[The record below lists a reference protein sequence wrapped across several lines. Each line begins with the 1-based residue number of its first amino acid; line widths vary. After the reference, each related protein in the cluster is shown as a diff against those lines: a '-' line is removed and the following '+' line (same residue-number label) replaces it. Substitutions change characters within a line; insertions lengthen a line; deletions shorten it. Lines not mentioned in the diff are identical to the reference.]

1 MMYLLDTNVIS
12 EMRKAQKKRAHPGV
26 QRWSDGATESSL
38 YLSAIC
44 ILESETGI
52 LLMHRKDPAQA
63 TVLRDWLHGHILP
76 GFAGRILG
84 VTTEV
89 ALHCAMLHVPV
100 TPPYRDSLIAATA
113 LVHGLTVVTR
123 NVKDFLPMGCK
134 VLNPWE
140 G

>member
-1 MMYLLDTNVIS
+1 MYLLDTNVIS
-12 EMRKAQKKRAHPGV
+12 EMRKSQKKRADPGL
-26 QRWSDGATESSL
+26 QRWSDRAKGSSL
-38 YLSAIC
+38 YLSAISL
-44 ILESETGI
+44 LELETGI
-52 LLMHRKDPAQA
+52 LLMERKDPAQA
-63 TVLRDWLHGHILP
+63 EVLREWLHSRILP

-84 VTTEV
+84 VDVEV
-89 ALHCAMLHVPV
+89 ALRCATLHVPS

-123 NVKDFLPMGCK
+123 NVKDFERMGVK